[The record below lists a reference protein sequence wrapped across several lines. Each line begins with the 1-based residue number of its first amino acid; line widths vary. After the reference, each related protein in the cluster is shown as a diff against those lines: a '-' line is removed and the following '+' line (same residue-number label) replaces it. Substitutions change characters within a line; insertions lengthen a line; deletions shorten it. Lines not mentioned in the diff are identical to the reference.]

1 MMKKRVLSIFLSI
14 LTILLVI
21 PGIHFS
27 AEAADYSAE
36 LRKKGF
42 PESYVSSL
50 NKLKQAHPNWNFEVL
65 KVGETF
71 SYSVSQERKSHS
83 QQLIQNYSGNNGKIG
98 RAHV

>member
-27 AEAADYSAE
+27 AEAATDYSAE

-71 SYSVSQERKSHS
+71 FLFCFTGKKIPFSATYSE
-83 QQLIQNYSGNNGKIG
+83 LFGK
-98 RAHV
+98 